1 MGATV
6 VLADDDEGTRDDLRD
21 LLAGA
26 EDITVVAEAGTTADT
41 ERLLTRHRP
50 DVLLVDPRM
59 CGPAGLFALAKTAG
73 ATAILVFTTLDDD
86 GSLVTAMRA
95 GARGYLRKNAS
106 GEQLRRMIRG
116 LAAGQALFDAHVACR
131 VTTLLCGDR
140 RPTAHQLTTR
150 QREVFDL
157 VVLGIPDSAI
167 ARRLRLS
174 PKTVR
179 NHVSAILTQ
188 LNATSRAYAIERYV
202 KDSVTT

>member
-6 VLADDDEGTRDDLRD
+6 VVADGHAGARDALRE
-21 LLAGA
+21 LLSSA
-26 EDITVVAEAGTTADT
+26 EDITVVAEAGTSAAA
-41 ERLLTRHRP
+41 ERLLARHRP

-59 CGPAGLFALAKTAG
+59 CGPAGLSTLAKTAG
-73 ATAILVFTTLDDD
+73 AAAILVFTTLDDD
-86 GSLVTAMRA
+86 GSVLAAIRA
-95 GARGYLRKNAS
+95 GARGYLGKNAS
-106 GEQLRRMIRG
+106 GEQVVRVIRG

-140 RPTAHQLTTR
+140 RPPTHRLTTR
-150 QREVFDL
+150 QREIFDL
-157 VVLGIPDSAI
+157 VVLGIPDTAI

-188 LNATSRAYAIERYV
+188 LNAASRAHAVEWYLRPG
-202 KDSVTT
+202 S